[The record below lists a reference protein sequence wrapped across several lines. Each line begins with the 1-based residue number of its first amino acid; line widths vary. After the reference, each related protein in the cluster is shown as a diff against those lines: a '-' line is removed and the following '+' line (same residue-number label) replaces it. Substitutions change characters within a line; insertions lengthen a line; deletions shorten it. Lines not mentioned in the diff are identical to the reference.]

1 MNTTL
6 CYVEK
11 DGQYLML
18 HRTKK
23 KEDISQGK
31 WIGIGGH
38 VEPGESPQDCVL
50 REVLE
55 ETGLVMKRFLYRGL
69 ITFIFDDLTEYMHL
83 FTCTAFEGSIKE
95 CDEGNLEWVQKEF
108 VTNLPIWEGDKIFL
122 NLIKNPCPFFSLKL
136 VYDKAWHLLQHI
148 LYDS

>member
-55 ETGLVMKRFLYRGL
+55 ETGLVMKRFLLSL
-69 ITFIFDDLTEYMHL
+69 I
-83 FTCTAFEGSIKE
+83 
-95 CDEGNLEWVQKEF
+95 
-108 VTNLPIWEGDKIFL
+108 
-122 NLIKNPCPFFSLKL
+122 
-136 VYDKAWHLLQHI
+136 HI
-148 LYDS
+148 